1 MRNIV
6 HSCARY
12 AELARKGLF
21 PCRMGRGSGEI
32 NTIIIN
38 IAKNIENSVSGMVVR
53 TPTGLSHIGAKL
65 LCCVLSSIMGS
76 MVVLCVHAETRI
88 RNGIGYNSWQLS
100 RKHPGHPGFFH
111 LVPVPHG

>member
-53 TPTGLSHIGAKL
+53 TPTGLSHI
-65 LCCVLSSIMGS
+65 
-76 MVVLCVHAETRI
+76 VLCTKQHNGEHGCAVCAC
-88 RNGIGYNSWQLS
+88 RNS
-100 RKHPGHPGFFH
+100 HP
-111 LVPVPHG
+111 